1 MVVQRGR
8 PDAGP
13 HGLSGGAGMIIR
25 TCQPGDADHEAAVYN
40 AAAARLP
47 GFRPVSADD
56 VRRGAN
62 GRFEPGT
69 RYYAED
75 GGKVVGYATFEP
87 TGRVHYPWCLPGH
100 ERLAHMLFVTVLRDL
115 AGRQVPRACA
125 SCRADWA
132 DQVEFFEDHG
142 FDKVRDVVTFAQ
154 SIGDLPTMFQRP
166 GLNVTLARP
175 DDVPAIEVLGAGLLR
190 LREKSLAD
198 YLLNNPSFPAD
209 AVYVLR
215 KKDGTPQ
222 GVGVLIDNDSYPG
235 VDTLDA
241 RAPAYWFGAFGT
253 EGLPARRVNG
263 LFSFLAAP
271 GRDAQLV
278 GQDLLWYGTSRMES
292 NSFEWL
298 AAQVSSDAPHL
309 LGFYERYFQKR
320 GTFPVF
326 ERAVGAGGTRF

>member
-1 MVVQRGR
+1 
-8 PDAGP
+8 
-13 HGLSGGAGMIIR
+13 MIIR

-40 AAAARLP
+40 AAASRLP

-56 VRRGAN
+56 VRRGIH

-69 RYYAED
+69 RYFAED
-75 GGKVVGYATFEP
+75 GGKVVGYVTFEA
-87 TGRVHYPWCLPGH
+87 TGRVHHPFCLPGY
-100 ERLAHMLFVTVLRDL
+100 EKLAHMLFVSALRDL

-125 SCRADWA
+125 ACRADWA

-142 FDKVRDVVTFAQ
+142 FEKVRDVLTYSQ

-166 GLNVTLARP
+166 GLNVTLVKP
-175 DDVPAIEVLGAGLLR
+175 EDVPAIEALGAGLVR
-190 LREKSLAD
+190 LRGKPLAD
-198 YLLNNPSFPAD
+198 HLLNNPSFPAD

-215 KKDGTPQ
+215 KKDGSPH
-222 GVGVLIDNDSYPG
+222 GVGVLIDNEAYAG
-235 VDTLDA
+235 VESLDP

-263 LFSFLAAP
+263 LFSFLAVP
-271 GRDAQLV
+271 GREALLV

-292 NSFEWL
+292 NSFEYL
-298 AAQVSSDAPHL
+298 AAQVPSDAPHL
-309 LGFYERYFQKR
+309 VAFYERYFQKR
-320 GTFPVF
+320 GSFPVF